1 MKSKPPSLR
10 GQIGK
15 FDPIHVTAP
24 LLFVSLN
31 RKSKQ
36 RETGNLQVI
45 YTPVSKD
52 KAVTFEFFGPNLLGV
67 DDLRVFQGL
76 IGVGTEQNRELAR
89 SRVVKDVDN
98 SINVPEPFA
107 GRIVVS
113 CSFGYLARVIGYKA
127 PESGATVRVI
137 KDCLSR
143 MSSVSISY
151 RASDTNDSISLGSL
165 ITNRDTDYLSDGLSI
180 ELNSSSTAAV
190 LASNKNEQYFKMNLD
205 EVRKLRTDSARLIHH
220 RLHYLKEGGSIQI
233 RFDTLAGYVWP
244 PTDSKNAQRK
254 RLEAVRKVLFELA
267 SIDWKHKVESEST
280 LRIFRPHVPQVPQV
294 AQKWA

>member
-1 MKSKPPSLR
+1 LR

-36 RETGNLQVI
+36 RETGNLQFI
-45 YTPVSKD
+45 YTPASKD
-52 KAVTFEFFGPNLLGV
+52 KAVTFVFFGPNLLGV

-76 IGVGTEQNRELAR
+76 IGVGTEQNRKIAR
-89 SRVVKDVDN
+89 SRVKKNADN
-98 SINVPEPFA
+98 VVNVPEPFA
-107 GRIVVS
+107 DRILVS

-127 PESGATVRVI
+127 PDSGATVRVV
-137 KDCLSR
+137 KDCLTR

-151 RASDTNDSISLGSL
+151 RASDTNDLISLGSL

-190 LASNKNEQYFKMNLD
+190 LASSKNEQYFKMNLD
-205 EVRKLRTDSARLIHH
+205 EVRNLRTDSARLIHH
-220 RLHYLKEGGSIQI
+220 RLHYLKEGGSIQV
-233 RFDTLAGYVWP
+233 RLETLAGYVWP
-244 PTDSKNAQRK
+244 PTDSTNAERK
-254 RLEAVRKVLFELA
+254 RLVALKKVLLELE
-267 SIDWKHKVESEST
+267 SIGWKHKVESEST
-280 LRIFRPHVPQVPQV
+280 IRIFRPRVPQV